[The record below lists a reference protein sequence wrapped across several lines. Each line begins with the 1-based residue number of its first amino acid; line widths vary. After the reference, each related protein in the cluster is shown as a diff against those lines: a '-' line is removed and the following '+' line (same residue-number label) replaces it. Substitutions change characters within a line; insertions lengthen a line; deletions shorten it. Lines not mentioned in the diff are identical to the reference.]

1 MFVILGLTSM
11 PAMSS
16 MKHVQERTKKQQN
29 VGQGA
34 KQMRLMFFPKEK
46 ESDRGKS

>member
-1 MFVILGLTSM
+1 MFVILRLTS
-11 PAMSS
+11 MSS

-46 ESDRGKS
+46 DCYSGKS